1 MAVLTMTSDA
11 WPRLLAN
18 VADYI
23 ILTNY
28 QHINFYGDYSRACHV
43 TFHTD
48 FVRIRDRTDI
58 KLGSV
63 DIVCEC
69 EHCSSSGDP

>member
-18 VADYI
+18 VADDI

-28 QHINFYGDYSRACHV
+28 GHIFMVITRVRVTLLSTQILYRYGIELISNW
-43 TFHTD
+43 
-48 FVRIRDRTDI
+48 
-58 KLGSV
+58 
-63 DIVCEC
+63 IVLI
-69 EHCSSSGDP
+69 